1 MLFCLEKR
9 QYKNISKLDFLNSRH
24 KSSHLVAEIWTR
36 LNSIEADYIFREKS
50 ESFSCLTFLLWIS
63 EKTEF
68 KSIFGEYLSS
78 LKYFIDYGDCPRRR
92 NQGFDDL
99 LHLFLAFQ
107 WRQAEAQVSSLCSH
121 FLSQM
126 HEGTAL
132 IKQW

>member
-36 LNSIEADYIFREKS
+36 LNSIEARKIRVIFVFNILSLNIR
-50 ESFSCLTFLLWIS
+50 
-63 EKTEF
+63 KTEF

-99 LHLFLAFQ
+99 FHLLSAFQ